1 MGLGFSAKEHQMEPP
16 VTMPYSKELEAR
28 FGYDLDLGGEAE
40 DNTWIR
46 QVLLRRTQRRYSD
59 RPVPEPLV
67 RLILAASLSASS
79 KSDYQQATV
88 IRVEDRAQRD
98 KLAALIP
105 DMPWIGNAPVFLV
118 FLGDARRLER
128 ISEHPV
134 ANGTLEGFF
143 NATVDAA
150 LALQTCTL
158 AAETLGLGTCPISVL
173 RNHIDAVG
181 EILALPDEVF
191 PVAGLC
197 LGYPA
202 QQGFISMRLP
212 PEATVHR
219 DRYDD
224 NAVAAIGAYDRRRD
238 ARHSLKDRQKSPEIF
253 GTAEFYG
260 WSEDK
265 ARQAMSPEGN
275 GFAAWLRAKGF
286 DLTK

>member
-1 MGLGFSAKEHQMEPP
+1 M
-16 VTMPYSKELEAR
+16 TRPYENELTAR
-28 FGYDLDLGGEAE
+28 FGYELDLDEAAE
-40 DNTWIR
+40 DNSWIK

-59 RPVPEPLV
+59 RPVSEAVV
-67 RLILAASLSASS
+67 RLILAAAFSASS

-88 IRVEDRAQRD
+88 IRVEDRGLRD
-98 KLAALIP
+98 RLAALFP
-105 DMPWIGNAPVFLV
+105 DMPWIGSAPAFLV
-118 FLGDARRLER
+118 FLGDARRLEL
-128 ISEHPV
+128 ISKHPV
-134 ANGTLEGFF
+134 KNGTLEGFF

-150 LALQTCTL
+150 LALQTATL
-158 AAETLGLGTCPISVL
+158 AAEMLGLGTCPISVL
-173 RNHIDAVG
+173 RNHIEAVG
-181 EILALPDEVF
+181 EILALPDKVF

-212 PEATVHR
+212 SDVTVHR

-224 NAVAAIGAYDRRRD
+224 GAVAAVDAYDHLRD
-238 ARHSLKDRQKSPEIF
+238 ARHSIKDRQKSPEIF

-265 ARQAMSPEGN
+265 ARQAMSPEGTR
-275 GFAAWLRAKGF
+275 FAAWLQAKGF

>member
-1 MGLGFSAKEHQMEPP
+1 MTQ
-16 VTMPYSKELEAR
+16 PYESELQAR
-28 FGYDLDLGGEAE
+28 FGYDFDLGGEVEENA
-40 DNTWIR
+40 WLK
-46 QVLLRRTQRRYSD
+46 QVLLRRTQRRYDS
-59 RPVPEPLV
+59 RPVPESLV
-67 RLILAASLSASS
+67 RLILAAAFSASS
-79 KSDYQQATV
+79 KSDFQQASV
-88 IRVEDRAQRD
+88 IQVEDRAQRD

-128 ISEHPV
+128 ISKHPV

-143 NATVDAA
+143 NATIDAA
-150 LALQTCTL
+150 LALQTCIL

-173 RNHIDAVG
+173 RNHIAAVG
-181 EILALPDEVF
+181 DILALPDKVF

-197 LGYPA
+197 IGYPA

-212 PEATVHR
+212 PDVTMHR

-224 NAVAAIGAYDRRRD
+224 SRVTDAVDAYDRRRD

-253 GTAEFYG
+253 GAAEFYG

-265 ARQAMSPEGN
+265 ARQAMTPEGA
-275 GFAAWLRAKGF
+275 GFAAWLREHGF
-286 DLTK
+286 DLSK

>member
-1 MGLGFSAKEHQMEPP
+1 MTE
-16 VTMPYSKELEAR
+16 PYSSELTAR
-28 FGYDLDLGGEAE
+28 FGDDLDLGGPEGERPE
-40 DNTWIR
+40 DNPWIK
-46 QVLLRRTQRRYSD
+46 QVLLRRTHRRYD
-59 RPVPEPLV
+59 ERPVPEPLL
-67 RLILAASLSASS
+67 RLILAAAFSASS

-88 IRVEDRAQRD
+88 IRVEDRGQRH

-128 ISEHPV
+128 ISRHPV
-134 ANGTLEGFF
+134 ENATLEGFF

-173 RNHIDAVG
+173 RNHIEAVG
-181 EILALPDEVF
+181 EILTLPDKVF

-212 PEATVHR
+212 PESTVHH

-224 NAVAAIGAYDRRRD
+224 RAIAAIEAYDRRRD
-238 ARHSLKDRQKSPEIF
+238 ARHSLKERQKSPEIF
-253 GTAEFYG
+253 GIAEFYG

-265 ARQAMSPEGN
+265 ARQAMSPEGA
-275 GFAAWLRAKGF
+275 GFAAWLASRGF
-286 DLTK
+286 DLRK

>member
-1 MGLGFSAKEHQMEPP
+1 MTE
-16 VTMPYSKELEAR
+16 PYSSELTAR
-28 FGYDLDLGGEAE
+28 FGDDLDLGGPEGERPE
-40 DNTWIR
+40 DNPWIK
-46 QVLLRRTQRRYSD
+46 QVLLRRTHRRYD
-59 RPVPEPLV
+59 ERPVPEPLL
-67 RLILAASLSASS
+67 RLILAAAFSASS

-88 IRVEDRAQRD
+88 IRVEDRGQRD

-128 ISEHPV
+128 ISRHPV
-134 ANGTLEGFF
+134 ENATLEGFF

-173 RNHIDAVG
+173 RNHIEAVG
-181 EILALPDEVF
+181 EILTLPDKVF

-212 PEATVHR
+212 PESTVHH

-224 NAVAAIGAYDRRRD
+224 RAIAAIEAYDRRRD
-238 ARHSLKDRQKSPEIF
+238 ARHSLKERQKSPEIF

-265 ARQAMSPEGN
+265 ARQAMSPEGA
-275 GFAAWLRAKGF
+275 GFAAWLASRGF
-286 DLTK
+286 DLRK

>member
-1 MGLGFSAKEHQMEPP
+1 MTEP
-16 VTMPYSKELEAR
+16 YGSELTAR
-28 FGYDLDLGGEAE
+28 FGYDLDLGGEAP
-40 DNTWIR
+40 DNPWIR
-46 QVLLRRTQRRYSD
+46 QVLLRRTHRRYD
-59 RPVPEPLV
+59 ARPVPESLL
-67 RLILAASLSASS
+67 RLILAATFSASS
-79 KSDYQQATV
+79 KSDFQQASA

-98 KLAALIP
+98 KLAALVP
-105 DMPWIGNAPVFLV
+105 DMPWIGNAPEFLV

-128 ISEHPV
+128 ISRHPV

-150 LALQTCTL
+150 LALQTCIL

-173 RNHIDAVG
+173 RNHAPAVG
-181 EILALPDEVF
+181 EILALPDKVF

-202 QQGFISMRLP
+202 QDGFVSMRLP

-224 NAVAAIGAYDRRRD
+224 SGVAQAVEAYDRRRD
-238 ARHSLKDRQKSPEIF
+238 ARHSIKDRQKSPEVY
-253 GTAEFYG
+253 GTAAFYG

-265 ARQAMSPEGN
+265 ARQAMTPEGV
-275 GFAAWLRAKGF
+275 GFAVWLKARGF
-286 DLTK
+286 NLGE

>member
-1 MGLGFSAKEHQMEPP
+1 MTA
-16 VTMPYSKELEAR
+16 PYSDELTAR
-28 FGYDLDLGGEAE
+28 FGYDLDLGGEAA
-40 DNTWIR
+40 DNAWIR
-46 QVLLRRTQRRYSD
+46 QVLLRRTHRRYSD
-59 RPVPEPLV
+59 KQVPEAMV
-67 RLILAASLSASS
+67 RLILAAAASASS
-79 KSDYQQATV
+79 KSDYQQASV
-88 IRVEDRAQRD
+88 IRVEDRGQRD
-98 KLAALIP
+98 RLAALIP

-118 FLGDARRLER
+118 FLGDARRLEE
-128 ISEHPV
+128 ISPHPV
-134 ANGTLEGFF
+134 RNGTLEGFF

-150 LALQTCTL
+150 LAMQTATL

-181 EILALPDEVF
+181 EILALPDKVF

-224 NAVAAIGAYDRRRD
+224 GALTAVEGYDRRRD
-238 ARHSLKDRQKSPEIF
+238 ARHSLKDRQKSPDIF
-253 GTAEFYG
+253 GTADFYG

-265 ARQAMSPEGN
+265 ARQAMSPEG
-275 GFAAWLRAKGF
+275 GDFAGWLKARGF
-286 DLTK
+286 DLSK

>member
-1 MGLGFSAKEHQMEPP
+1 MTQ
-16 VTMPYSKELEAR
+16 PYSDELTAR
-28 FGYDLDLGGEAE
+28 FGFDVDLGGTAE
-40 DNTWIR
+40 ENPWIR

-59 RPVPEPLV
+59 RPVPEPVLRLV
-67 RLILAASLSASS
+67 IAAALSASS
-79 KSDYQQATV
+79 KSDYQQASV
-88 IRVEDRAQRD
+88 IRVDDHAQRER
-98 KLAALIP
+98 LAALVP
-105 DMPWIGNAPVFLV
+105 DMPWTGTAPAFLV

-128 ISEHPV
+128 LSSHPV
-134 ANGTLEGFF
+134 KNGTLEGFF

-150 LALQTCTL
+150 LALQTATL

-173 RNHIDAVG
+173 RNHIETVG
-181 EILALPDEVF
+181 DILALPDKVF

-212 PEATVHR
+212 PEVTVHR

-224 NAVAAIGAYDRRRD
+224 GATAVVAHYDRRRD
-238 ARHSLKDRQKSPEIF
+238 ARHSLKDRQKSPDIF

-265 ARQAMSPEGN
+265 ARQAMSAEGA
-275 GFAAWLRAKGF
+275 GFAAWLKARGF

>member
-1 MGLGFSAKEHQMEPP
+1 MTA
-16 VTMPYSKELEAR
+16 PYSSELTAR
-28 FGYDLDLGGEAE
+28 FGDDVDLGGDAPDEP
-40 DNTWIR
+40 WIK
-46 QVLLRRTQRRYSD
+46 QVLLRRTHRRYSD
-59 RPVPEPLV
+59 RTVPESVV
-67 RLILAASLSASS
+67 RLILAAAFSASS

-88 IRVEDRAQRD
+88 IRVEDRGQRD
-98 KLAALIP
+98 RLAALIP

-118 FLGDARRLER
+118 FLGDVRRLER
-128 ISEHPV
+128 ISRHPV

-150 LALQTCTL
+150 LALQTATL

-173 RNHIDAVG
+173 RNHIEAVG
-181 EILALPDEVF
+181 EILALPDKVF

-212 PEATVHR
+212 SEATVHR

-224 NAVAAIGAYDRRRD
+224 GAVAAVGGYDRRRD
-238 ARHSLKDRQKSPEIF
+238 ARHSLKDRQKSPEVF
-253 GTAEFYG
+253 GTAAFYG

-265 ARQAMSPEGN
+265 GRQAMSPEGTA
-275 GFAAWLRAKGF
+275 FASWLRARGF
-286 DLTK
+286 DLGK

>member
-1 MGLGFSAKEHQMEPP
+1 MTK
-16 VTMPYSKELEAR
+16 PYTDEFTAR
-28 FGYDLDLGGEAE
+28 FGYDFDLAGAAE
-40 DNTWIR
+40 DNAWIK

-59 RPVPEPLV
+59 KPVPEAVV
-67 RLILAASLSASS
+67 RLVLAAAFSASS

-88 IRVEDRAQRD
+88 IRVEDRGQRD

-105 DMPWIGNAPVFLV
+105 DMPWIGNAPMFLV

-128 ISEHPV
+128 ISKHPV
-134 ANGTLEGFF
+134 QNGTLEGFF

-150 LALQTCTL
+150 LALQTATL
-158 AAETLGLGTCPISVL
+158 AAETLGLGACPISVL
-173 RNHIDAVG
+173 RNHIEAVG
-181 EILALPDEVF
+181 EILALPDKVF

-202 QQGFISMRLP
+202 QQGFVSMRLP

-224 NAVAAIGAYDRRRD
+224 SGVTDAVDAYDHRRD
-238 ARHSLKDRQKSPEIF
+238 TRHSIRDRQKSPDIF
-253 GTAEFYG
+253 GSAEFYG

-265 ARQAMSPEGN
+265 ARQAMSPEGT
-275 GFAAWLRAKGF
+275 GFAAWLRAHGF
-286 DLTK
+286 DLAK